1 MTNHKPTQRR
11 DGHTLRYSYDP
22 TDGTHFIEQSVRVY
36 LRLSDDRTHWIVDA
50 ATVDGYAL
58 DSAQSDETAVN
69 TECACGTDECD
80 DVLAA
85 ADRLPLP
92 NGEDLAQLICDAL
105 PK

>member
-1 MTNHKPTQRR
+1 MTNHKPTRR
-11 DGHTLRYSYDP
+11 LDGHTPRYSYNP
-22 TDGTHFIEQSVRVY
+22 A
-36 LRLSDDRTHWIVDA
+36 DRTHWIVDA
-50 ATVDGYAL
+50 ATVDGCAL

-69 TECACGTDECD
+69 TECACDTAECD

-105 PK
+105 PE